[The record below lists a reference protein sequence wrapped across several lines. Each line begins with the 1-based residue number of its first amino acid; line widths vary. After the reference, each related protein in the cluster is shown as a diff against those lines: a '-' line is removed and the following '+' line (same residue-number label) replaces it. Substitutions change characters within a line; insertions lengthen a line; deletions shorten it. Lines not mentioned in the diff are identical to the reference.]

1 MLPKEIESFDTAT
14 KLLTDV
20 LVTFFVLSV
29 LELLIYLAY
38 NIYVSISYSV
48 YDYVQLNLCIYAYQ
62 VHPWKEILQDTIV
75 DVRKG
80 KL

>member
-1 MLPKEIESFDTAT
+1 MIWKRHGILERSIGVLPKEIESFDTAT

-38 NIYVSISYSV
+38 NIYVSIY
-48 YDYVQLNLCIYAYQ
+48 
-62 VHPWKEILQDTIV
+62 
-75 DVRKG
+75 
-80 KL
+80 